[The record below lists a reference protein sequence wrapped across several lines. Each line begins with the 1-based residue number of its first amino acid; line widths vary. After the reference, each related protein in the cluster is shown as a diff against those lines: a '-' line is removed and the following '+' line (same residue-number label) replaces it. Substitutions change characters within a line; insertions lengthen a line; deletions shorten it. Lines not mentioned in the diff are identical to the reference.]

1 MKNELIVMLTYND
14 LTVKNAYQIF
24 EECKESKAKLWGF
37 KDSGIPLS
45 EMKELFLYMKKQGK
59 TTFLEVVEYTEEL
72 GLLGAQMAL
81 ECGCDILMGTVFFDS
96 INDFC
101 KKNGLKYMPFVGNV
115 YNRPSIL
122 DGTIESIINQANE
135 YLDKG
140 VYGVDV
146 LAYRFVG
153 NIEQLIKRISTEVS
167 GPICIAGSIG
177 SYEQLDLIKSH
188 APWSFTIGSAFFDN
202 KFDGTFLEQI
212 NKVYDLSLIH
222 I

>member
-115 YNRPSIL
+115 YN
-122 DGTIESIINQANE
+122 
-135 YLDKG
+135 
-140 VYGVDV
+140 
-146 LAYRFVG
+146 
-153 NIEQLIKRISTEVS
+153 
-167 GPICIAGSIG
+167 
-177 SYEQLDLIKSH
+177 
-188 APWSFTIGSAFFDN
+188 
-202 KFDGTFLEQI
+202 
-212 NKVYDLSLIH
+212 LSLIH